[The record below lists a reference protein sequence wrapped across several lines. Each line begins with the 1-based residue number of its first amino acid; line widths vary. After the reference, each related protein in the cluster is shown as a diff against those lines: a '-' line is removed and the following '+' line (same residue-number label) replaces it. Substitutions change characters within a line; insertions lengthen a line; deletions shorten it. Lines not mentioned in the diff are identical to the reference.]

1 MRIKVLNENSAVTQW
16 DLERKSER
24 TIEEV
29 VYAMIWMVIR
39 QQGMEQVLLWGYL
52 KL

>member
-1 MRIKVLNENSAVTQW
+1 MRRKVLNENSAVTQR
-16 DLERKSER
+16 DLERKSGT
-24 TIEEV
+24 TIEGI

-39 QQGMEQVLLWGYL
+39 QQSIEQVLLWGYF